1 MGQDA
6 RGAASRPSRVE
17 EKMGEKK
24 NIYRII
30 IQTGCGFSLSLCFF
44 LSISDVREVITTEVR
59 FLELRPRYRTG

>member
-6 RGAASRPSRVE
+6 RGAAFRPSRVE
-17 EKMGEKK
+17 ESGSGKK

-30 IQTGCGFSLSLCFF
+30 IQTGYGLSLSPSHNLTDF
-44 LSISDVREVITTEVR
+44 RELITTEVR